1 MRVAVLGMKPQY
13 VFVPMMPLFMSPSFQ
28 RAAVNPA
35 DRADIFLAALHDP
48 KALAAIGQ
56 ELLLPIKEIKE
67 IIDYKGFAKKILKTY
82 TLGGW
87 NRYEITGNEVWRTWG

>member
-1 MRVAVLGMKPQY
+1 MRSKLASIAQSVLGNVQDGSRD
-13 VFVPMMPLFMSPSFQ
+13 LEI
-28 RAAVNPA
+28 RAWEGLRVS
-35 DRADIFLAALHDP
+35 RSTR
-48 KALAAIGQ
+48 
-56 ELLLPIKEIKE
+56 E